1 MERPK
6 TSGELQDS
14 GYVSRTVKSEIR
26 VNLIRKIQ
34 NGEALF
40 PDIVGFEDM
49 VIPHIEN
56 AILSEQD
63 IILLG
68 ERGQAKTRLMRSFIS
83 LLDPEIP
90 AIAGC
95 DLRDDPFSPICKKCV
110 EIVSENGFNTPLAW
124 IQRENRYTE
133 KLATPD
139 VTIAD
144 IIGEIDPIK
153 VAEGRYLSDE
163 STIHFGLIPRSN
175 RGIFAINELPELA
188 EKIQVGLFNI
198 LQERDFQIRG
208 FTVRLPLDVYLIASA
223 NPEDYTNRGR
233 IITPLKDRF
242 GSQIR
247 THYPP
252 TREHE
257 IQIMEQER
265 RRFPEEPELIMPTF
279 MKEII
284 AEITRQAR
292 NHAEID
298 QGSGVSVRVSINNL
312 ENCISNALRRQLKLK
327 EKYIVPRITDLA
339 YLVPSTTGKI
349 EIESFG
355 EGEEHKVVA
364 QLIDKAVSN
373 VFQSRFDGRDFS
385 TLLSRFKDSNGFIV
399 SDILPSL
406 EYQKQSERLIGPVDL
421 LTGMEIHCPE
431 MAASALEFILEGL
444 HLSGSLTK
452 EQIEGKVR
460 YHN

>member
-26 VNLIRKIQ
+26 ANLIRKIQ

-40 PDIVGFEDM
+40 PDIVGFEDT

-198 LQERDFQIRG
+198 LQERDVQIRG

-355 EGEEHKVVA
+355 ESEEHQVVA

-399 SDILPSL
+399 SDLLSSL

-421 LTGMEIHCPE
+421 LAGMEICCPE

-444 HLSGSLTK
+444 HLSGGLTK
-452 EQIEGKVR
+452 EQIEGKIR
-460 YHN
+460 YHA

>member
-40 PDIVGFEDM
+40 PDIVGFEDT

-153 VAEGRYLSDE
+153 IAEGRYLSDE

-198 LQERDFQIRG
+198 LQERDVQIRG

-355 EGEEHKVVA
+355 EGEEHKVVV

-373 VFQSRFDGRDFS
+373 VFQGRFDGRDFS

-406 EYQKQSERLIGPVDL
+406 EYQKQSERLIVPVDL

-452 EQIEGKVR
+452 EQIEGRIR